1 VVERPGVN
9 GQLAE
14 LPRYGEVFFD
24 DTTAYS
30 ANGVAY
36 PIGVGTPMSMV
47 ADDGVTV
54 ISAPTFEGDS
64 DAIKVSYTGP

>member
-1 VVERPGVN
+1 MERPGV
-9 GQLAE
+9 GGALAE

-30 ANGVAY
+30 AKGLSC
-36 PIGVGTPMSMV
+36 PIGLGSSISMV

-54 ISAPTFEGDS
+54 ISTPSFES
-64 DAIKVSYTGP
+64 DTDALKVSYSGA